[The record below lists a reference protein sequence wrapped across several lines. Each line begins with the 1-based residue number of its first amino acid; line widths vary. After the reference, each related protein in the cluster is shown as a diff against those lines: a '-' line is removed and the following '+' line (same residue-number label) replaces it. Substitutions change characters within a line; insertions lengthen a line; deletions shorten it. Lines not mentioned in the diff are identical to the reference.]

1 MLRFLKYIFLI
12 FGGLAL
18 AIMIFFFSN
27 NKNDVMTALEYRRPL
42 SYSGLQESCP
52 EVEKKYFSPCFIE
65 RFEEYVSKVGL
76 TGVSIGLKLAF
87 NALEEDKENTTY
99 FENSKIKDINYALNF
114 LVINNL
120 AIDNAYRRF
129 YGFEFTYGGY
139 VLKLQDFYKKA
150 YEFSDNIIEGLES
163 AEGLAALAKSDKESD
178 KEQAHQLRERLNKIL
193 LNYKEVSRKA
203 KEFMKVEVDKQEKKF
218 QEYQNS

>member
-18 AIMIFFFSN
+18 GIMFFFFSN
-27 NKNDVMTALEYRRPL
+27 NKNDVLTAIEYRGPL
-42 SYSGLQESCP
+42 SYSGLQETCLN
-52 EVEKKYFSPCFIE
+52 VEKKYFYPCFKE
-65 RFEEYVSKVGL
+65 RFEEYVSKVSL
-76 TGVSIGLKLAF
+76 TGVSLGLKLAF
-87 NALEEDKENTTY
+87 NVLDEDKENTTY
-99 FENSKIKDINYALNF
+99 FKNDKLKDVNYALHY

-139 VLKLQDFYKKA
+139 ILKLQDFYKKA
-150 YEFSDNIIEGLES
+150 YEFSDNIIEGLEGK
-163 AEGLAALAKSDKESD
+163 EGIDSIAKKDVQQAQMLLKRL
-178 KEQAHQLRERLNKIL
+178 EQIKTRYQ
-193 LNYKEVSRKA
+193 EVRSKA
-203 KEFMKVEVDKQEKKF
+203 QNFMRVEVEKQEKKF